1 MDNEQVKQI
10 GKFYSIAGVAVILFI
25 ALNMF
30 VENFVYLRSRHIY
43 ENNTASVQAMT
54 EIKDKLN
61 DVDSRAMLMVA
72 GLAEEDVLVQI
83 NADFGDISN
92 LKEAYIATN
101 TMSAQEERR
110 FRQAYY
116 AIQSYQREIAAVG
129 EELMTASF
137 DRAHSIFTQEIAPLS
152 LAASEMLDATIEIGT
167 QKKAADVHSGS
178 LLHGVAQLILILG
191 TAAGVFVLYVVG
203 RKQIDDAVRMQL
215 KQEELEETS
224 DRLIASRQQL
234 LDSAH
239 TNILTGL
246 RNRYALEQYLSPLLS
261 AKQFYIGVFDID
273 NFRQVNDQFGYE
285 YGDEYLIAIADRL
298 KSKYANVAE
307 IFQVHGNEICM
318 IFKEDASDMQ
328 IKMLAEQ
335 IRQTMGSNTQVSGM
349 LLSSSVSAALYHVLP
364 SESKDVNAL
373 LRKLDTALHS
383 AKADGGNRMYYV

>member
-1 MDNEQVKQI
+1 MDNEQVKRI
-10 GKFYSIAGVAVILFI
+10 GRFYSIAGVAVVLFI

-30 VENFVYLRSRHIY
+30 VENFVYLRSRRIY

-54 EIKDKLN
+54 EIKDKLS
-61 DVDSRAMLMVA
+61 DVDERVMLMVA
-72 GLAEEDVLVQI
+72 GLADDDVLNQI
-83 NADFGDISN
+83 NADFGDISA

-101 TMSAQEERR
+101 KMSDQESRR
-110 FRQAYY
+110 FKQAIYSIQAY
-116 AIQSYQREIAAVG
+116 QRKIASVG

-137 DRAHSIFTQEIAPLS
+137 DKAHNIFTQEISPMS

-167 QKKAADVHSGS
+167 LKKAADVHSGS
-178 LLHGVAQLILILG
+178 LLHGVAQLVLILG
-191 TAAGVFVLYVVG
+191 TAAGVFVLYIVG
-203 RKQIDDAVRMQL
+203 RNQIDDAVRMQL

-224 DRLIASRQQL
+224 DRLIASRQKL

-246 RNRYALEQYLSPLLS
+246 RNRYALEQYLAPLLS
-261 AKQFYIGVFDID
+261 SKQFYIGVFDID

-285 YGDEYLIAIADRL
+285 YGDEYLIAISDRL
-298 KSKYANVAE
+298 KAKYSDAAE
-307 IFQVHGNEICM
+307 IFHVHGNEICM
-318 IFKEDASDMQ
+318 IFKEDGSDMQ

-349 LLSSSVSAALYHVLP
+349 LLSSNVSAALYHVLP
-364 SESKDVNAL
+364 SESKDVGAL
-373 LRKLDTALHS
+373 LRKLDTALHT